1 MSSAKGVLLKL
12 VVLNT
17 RVWAGISLLPQ
28 YSVEFLLL
36 TVKWLLTKRSNGF
49 PCTSVSVCIIVRGFL
64 STLAPFLWGSPFRPR
79 FPFPHEFINK
89 LRPMH
94 IIPTSPHNPCQ
105 SYWVYLQLQRPPF
118 VKKEWKRCEQGFAR
132 NRGNAAKKG
141 ESWGEGKKTGKTLI
155 SFIYES

>member
-1 MSSAKGVLLKL
+1 MSSALEVLLKL

-17 RVWAGISLLPQ
+17 RLWAGISLLPQ
-28 YSVEFLLL
+28 YSFEFLLV
-36 TVKWLLTKRSNGF
+36 TVKWILTKRSNGF

-64 STLAPFLWGSPFRPR
+64 STLAPSSSG

-118 VKKEWKRCEQGFAR
+118 VEKEWKRCEQGFVR
-132 NRGNAAKKG
+132 NRGNAAKKR
-141 ESWGEGKKTGKTLI
+141 EPWGEGKKTGKTTILLEI
-155 SFIYES
+155 LFIYES